1 LIPKL
6 SSQIGEKSKQQITQ
20 AEINT
25 QGGINSAVAQG
36 NQLVVKVTDD
46 KTLNDERSAKANG
59 VLVESVAQQRNENEA
74 DASPVGRA
82 KSALAAH
89 MVKESKEHELDPT
102 SDTPLNDH
110 VPDALN
116 VASDAALG
124 YTGSKAVDGASK
136 FMAKAK
142 VPMTKEDLE
151 SKGYVKNEDGIYED
165 RNGNIAT
172 EKNGK
177 FYDEEGSPLEKNN
190 PNKKAGPIERMIE
203 SGQKRAGDIKDALIE
218 KFSPSSVPSEEES
231 FNNSENKHNPNKDNG
246 VASNNQE
253 KFQHG
258 SSLNLDNGDIVSNND
273 TNVKSYAEGAPA
285 STPSEQID
293 ESTTANRR
301 NAAIKNQQRI
311 RDNLMSVAS
320 SSL

>member
-1 LIPKL
+1 MLLGDGQIFSGAMTPGGGITGTL
-6 SSQIGEKSKQQITQ
+6 SSGVSSRENNSDVVEKGS
-20 AEINT
+20 
-25 QGGINSAVAQG
+25 
-36 NQLVVKVTDD
+36 QLVVKATDA

-59 VLVESVAQQRNENEA
+59 VLVESVAQQRNKLEA
-74 DASPVGRA
+74 EGSPVGRA

-102 SDTPLNDH
+102 SDTPLNDY

-190 PNKKAGPIERMIE
+190 PNKKAGPIERGLDNMKSQTWNLRDKLDGLVSNSKE
-203 SGQKRAGDIKDALIE
+203 STN
-218 KFSPSSVPSEEES
+218 S
-231 FNNSENKHNPNKDNG
+231 SENKHNSNKDNG

-258 SSLNLDNGDIVSNND
+258 SSLNLDNEDIVSNND